1 MLLLPEESLVLQL
14 VELHVFYVPDELWNP
29 KLNTV
34 SIEAINKFISA
45 GFIRVYP
52 DLTLQ
57 TLREQLGEILGEDAI
72 TDKFVFLK
80 CVGRSL
86 AVVKARQETQVK
98 LKSFAPPYASQPELY
113 LLPGVVHDGKS
124 SCSLSVTPDRQQYI
138 TDYSGLTESSQD
150 PRNPNFSK
158 PESMRDIKV
167 ERCSK
172 VISHPKNHR
181 GSDSFGWG
189 EKLQENRTI
198 QTGAQNKA
206 STGTDTD
213 LEEHILLKLKKSAS
227 KVDLTKEFRT
237 NIKGTRKGRN
247 STRDSGVP
255 ESLEDKD
262 AEFSKTHNKRS
273 QQLHEDNN
281 SMTDF
286 YGKPTEKLYVA
297 ANGPPFLP
305 APVQYTSPPA
315 PPLLALNTHRPH
327 VPVFQTDKENIIKQL
342 QITRQERKQLEKS
355 REELVKKAKGLLA
368 QNRLRRNQVRDAWK
382 KKYFDT
388 KKGTSSLEEMLNRLR
403 QDQEL
408 YYQKLL
414 QHLEARDGK
423 KQPKNLT
430 SAASSKNDLIIQ
442 ITTEQREVD
451 QLKRKV
457 DNAKMKLVTELK
469 LRKQAATE
477 LRALRAELAQKKI
490 QSSLSRKC
498 GGSIPQNLN
507 SVGIQMPI

>member
-158 PESMRDIKV
+158 PESMRNATLIF
-167 ERCSK
+167 E
-172 VISHPKNHR
+172 I
-181 GSDSFGWG
+181 W
-189 EKLQENRTI
+189 
-198 QTGAQNKA
+198 QTFQNGAQNCQTSNRQNQSPELYNTVSHSNILCFTNFK
-206 STGTDTD
+206 TICIWGNGTQCLPVEWDKCVKEQEAKYETSA
-213 LEEHILLKLKKSAS
+213 LQNILLGYMSFVLERISSTQHLPNVMILSS
-227 KVDLTKEFRT
+227 KE
-237 NIKGTRKGRN
+237 
-247 STRDSGVP
+247 
-255 ESLEDKD
+255 
-262 AEFSKTHNKRS
+262 
-273 QQLHEDNN
+273 
-281 SMTDF
+281 
-286 YGKPTEKLYVA
+286 
-297 ANGPPFLP
+297 
-305 APVQYTSPPA
+305 
-315 PPLLALNTHRPH
+315 
-327 VPVFQTDKENIIKQL
+327 ENIIKQL

-498 GGSIPQNLN
+498 GGSIPQ
-507 SVGIQMPI
+507 